1 MKNLTIGKRLYAA
14 FGIMILLVLILSG
27 GGIYQLKGVTHEFD
41 DLVKEYQPIGEA
53 AEEIEISLLTMR
65 RHEKD
70 YMARKKDKYLA
81 KMDKAH
87 DKLHHLSLDLA
98 AKAEKLGLDHIAA
111 ESKKIEADLI
121 VYEKGFNS
129 IVALIKAQGNKDTGI
144 RGAMRKEAHGME
156 TAIKAIGSDA
166 LMVHYL
172 MMRRH
177 EKDFILREDNKYI
190 AKSRKV
196 LDKIDAAIDS
206 GNFESDAGQSL
217 VKHAKGY
224 VKMFAQ
230 LAENVDGIKKEYP
243 AMRAAAHDIEKL
255 AHDIFKQI
263 HAVVETKVEEAD
275 HHAESTINFAYI
287 FCGFIVLTGIL
298 LGFFAVRSI
307 TKPLHRAISSMNEG
321 AEQVASASGQVS
333 SSSQQLAAGTSEQAA
348 SIEETSASL
357 EEMSSMTK
365 QNADN
370 AGQADGLMKEAAD
383 VVTTANDSMGR
394 LTTSMA
400 DISKASEE
408 TSKIIKT
415 IDEIAF
421 QTNLLAL
428 NAAVEAARAGEAGAG
443 FAVVADEVR
452 NLAMRAADAAKD
464 TAVLIED
471 TVKKIGEGSTL
482 VETTNGAFVKVS
494 ESAAKVGELVSEIA
508 AASGEQADGIEQVNR
523 AVVEM
528 DKVVQ
533 QNAASAEESASA
545 SEEMSAQAEQ
555 MRSIVSELQVLTGTV
570 SRAQD
575 DAKDG
580 KQSVLPESNL
590 SAGTETGKVKMLT
603 AADKHRPEDII
614 PLDEDEDGF
623 KDF

>member
-14 FGIMILLVLILSG
+14 FGIMILFVLILSG
-27 GGIYQLKGVTHEFD
+27 GGIFQIKGVTHEFD
-41 DLVKEYQPIGEA
+41 DLIKAYDPIGEVA
-53 AEEIEISLLTMR
+53 DQIQITLLTIR

-70 YMARKKDKYLA
+70 FIARKQDKYLDR
-81 KMDKAH
+81 MDKAVE
-87 DKLHHLSLDLA
+87 KLHQEAEELA
-98 AKAEKLGLDHIAA
+98 VMAGRLGLTEIET
-111 ESKKIEADLI
+111 ESKKIAVAQDTYENGFKQI
-121 VYEKGFNS
+121 VT
-129 IVALIKAQGNKDTGI
+129 LIKAQGNKDAGI

-177 EKDFILREDNKYI
+177 EKDFILREDNKYV

-196 LDKIDAAIDS
+196 VDKIDTAINS
-206 GNFESDAGQSL
+206 GNFDSAAGQNL

-224 VKMFAQ
+224 VTVFAQ
-230 LAENVDGIKKEYP
+230 LAQNIMDMKKQYP
-243 AMRAAAHDIEKL
+243 VMRQAAHDIETL
-255 AHDIFKQI
+255 AKHIATEI
-263 HAVVETKVEEAD
+263 HEVVEARTHAAD
-275 HHAESTINFAYI
+275 EHAATTITFAYI
-287 FCGFIVLTGIL
+287 FCGFIVAAGIL
-298 LGFFAVRSI
+298 LAFFAVRSI
-307 TKPLHRAISSMNEG
+307 TKPLNRAISSLNDG

-333 SSSQQLAAGTSEQAA
+333 SSSQQLAGGTSEQAA

-370 AGQADGLMKEAAD
+370 AGQADGLMKEASD

-471 TVKKIGEGSTL
+471 TVKKIGEGSGL
-482 VETTNGAFVKVS
+482 VETTNDAFTQVS

-555 MRSIVSELQVLTGTV
+555 MRGIVNDLKVLTGADSDVRRDEFTV
-570 SRAQD
+570 AQTAVTNNEAPS
-575 DAKDG
+575 AKMLSAAS
-580 KQSVLPESNL
+580 KQSPEQL
-590 SAGTETGKVKMLT
+590 
-603 AADKHRPEDII
+603 I
-614 PLDEDEDGF
+614 PLDEDEGDF

>member
-1 MKNLTIGKRLYAA
+1 
-14 FGIMILLVLILSG
+14 
-27 GGIYQLKGVTHEFD
+27 
-41 DLVKEYQPIGEA
+41 
-53 AEEIEISLLTMR
+53 
-65 RHEKD
+65 
-70 YMARKKDKYLA
+70 MAK
-81 KMDKAH
+81 
-87 DKLHHLSLDLA
+87 
-98 AKAEKLGLDHIAA
+98 HIAT
-111 ESKKIEADLI
+111 EI
-121 VYEKGFNS
+121 
-129 IVALIKAQGNKDTGI
+129 
-144 RGAMRKEAHGME
+144 
-156 TAIKAIGSDA
+156 
-166 LMVHYL
+166 
-172 MMRRH
+172 H
-177 EKDFILREDNKYI
+177 E
-190 AKSRKV
+190 
-196 LDKIDAAIDS
+196 
-206 GNFESDAGQSL
+206 
-217 VKHAKGY
+217 
-224 VKMFAQ
+224 
-230 LAENVDGIKKEYP
+230 
-243 AMRAAAHDIEKL
+243 
-255 AHDIFKQI
+255 
-263 HAVVETKVEEAD
+263 VVETRTHEAD
-275 HHAESTINFAYI
+275 EHAATTITYAYI
-287 FCGFIVLTGIL
+287 FCGFIALTGIL
-298 LGFFAVRSI
+298 MGIFLVRSI
-307 TKPLHRAISSMNEG
+307 TKPLHRAIASLNEG

-333 SSSQQLAAGTSEQAA
+333 SSSQGLAAGTSEQAA

-370 AGQADGLMKEAAD
+370 AGQADGLMKEAAE

-471 TVKKIGEGSTL
+471 TVKKIGEGSGL
-482 VETTNGAFVKVS
+482 VETTNEAFTKVS
-494 ESAAKVGELVSEIA
+494 ESAAKVGGLVSEIA

-555 MRSIVSELQVLTGTV
+555 MRGVVNDLKVLTGADSEVHQDEVTV
-570 SRAQD
+570 AQPP
-575 DAKDG
+575 
-580 KQSVLPESNL
+580 VTNNEELP
-590 SAGTETGKVKMLT
+590 AKMLT
-603 AADKHRPEDII
+603 AASKQSPEQLI
-614 PLDEDEDGF
+614 PLDEEEGDF